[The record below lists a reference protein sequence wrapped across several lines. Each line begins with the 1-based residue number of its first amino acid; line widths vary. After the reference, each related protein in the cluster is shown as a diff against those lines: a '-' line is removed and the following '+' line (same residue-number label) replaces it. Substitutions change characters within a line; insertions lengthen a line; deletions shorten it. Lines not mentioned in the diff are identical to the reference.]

1 MAEDLR
7 RNTGFM
13 VTRGYYMTKRR
24 EEEQREQVGVRAALS
39 LERAVWGVASTVA
52 AVAALRCAEA
62 VIG

>member
-1 MAEDLR
+1 
-7 RNTGFM
+7 
-13 VTRGYYMTKRR
+13 MTKRR